1 MQRSAK
7 SPWPEIFYQRKS
19 IIFWLKIFQPLYLQ
33 LSPARQAL
41 TFIFISGPLQSYP
54 ESTDQQAASLQ
65 NAEFLLKASGPLR
78 APGVSVRRKLLCT
91 KCNAWSDG
99 RLGNHNQQRR
109 ECVQR
114 GLLLPAP
121 PESHV
126 QCTAGEFRLARAFRP
141 GIPIILSSRH
151 NHAELQI
158 FLFEARRL
166 SLSKPLLCGE
176 WLLRL
181 LLLVSYCY
189 TNIPQYL
196 QYPELCNRP

>member
-1 MQRSAK
+1 MFLEKSRIFLHILNIQNLITSLNAKVCKKSLARDFLPEEVHHLLIENISAVVFA
-7 SPWPEIFYQRKS
+7 IVAG
-19 IIFWLKIFQPLYLQ
+19 L
-33 LSPARQAL
+33 AAL
-41 TFIFISGPLQSYP
+41 TIIFISGPLQSYP
-54 ESTDQQAASLQ
+54 ESTNQQAASLQ
-65 NAEFLLKASGPLR
+65 NAEFLLKASGPLH
-78 APGVSVRRKLLCT
+78 VRGALIPQIRLCT

-141 GIPIILSSRH
+141 GIPTILSSRH

-176 WLLRL
+176 
-181 LLLVSYCY
+181 
-189 TNIPQYL
+189 
-196 QYPELCNRP
+196 